1 MHIHTSVL
9 LLILLSSS
17 CRFISPGSSE
27 TAELESRGTF
37 SGGVPAWVKLPK
49 EKTSVLPGRSGIIN
63 RTHTVPQGMSMSS
76 GANASSAMASDVGRG
91 FTREESD
98 VASENTEALRKRTEV
113 KDSIEETDSQSNV
126 ILRIESECPGMEKAV
141 VAALKTESVQD
152 RIRKNLALT
161 RQCPSSAD
169 IWLWLAR
176 DYQSVRRYAD
186 SRRCI
191 QAALA
196 IDPENKE
203 ANELYE
209 SLMKGQGS
217 TSN

>member
-1 MHIHTSVL
+1 MHIRYYFIL
-9 LLILLSSS
+9 LLLLSSS
-17 CRFISPGSSE
+17 CRFVSPGSSE
-27 TAELESRGTF
+27 TAALESRGTF
-37 SGGVPAWVKLPK
+37 SGGAPAWVKLPK
-49 EKTSVLPGRSGIIN
+49 EKSSVLPGRSGIMN

-98 VASENTEALRKRTEV
+98 VASEDSAALRRRPEV
-113 KDSIEETDSQSNV
+113 KDSSEETDSQSNV
-126 ILRIESECPGMEKAV
+126 ISRIESECPGIEKAV
-141 VAALKTESVQD
+141 VEALKTEAVQD

-209 SLMKGQGS
+209 SLMKGQGNP
-217 TSN
+217 SN